1 MWHRILGLEPSR
13 TLIAAKSTL
22 AIVIGYGLGLGF
34 DWKASSIATTIIVL
48 QTASLGTTL
57 KKASLRMTGTLSGA
71 LVGVVIVATCAHD
84 RELFILAMAVVA
96 AVCVWGMQS
105 SSHQYAWMLVMLTCA
120 IVGWPTAM
128 NPANTFH
135 TCVDRVTAVTVGVVL
150 SSLVHGVFWPV
161 TAGQNFERSMQEVV
175 EGCRDLVLLIRR
187 GLLNQDIDVQA
198 IDKME
203 IKLISLSTSISATL
217 NAARVD
223 SEHIRRHYRQY
234 EQLGDALEE
243 LVLAT
248 TAIGGTATLYRKV
261 LMVPAVSYSASLQQM
276 LDTLDDVCSATVQ
289 QLAMPRD
296 GSHYQDETKAASI
309 LELQDQTLAG
319 SQGTVAFRLL
329 LNSMLTFQEAALR
342 VRSAIAKAEVS
353 SAEAKAASTIPQTG
367 PDTKTRFAKSALA
380 GLQVVASAWFFVLLN
395 WPLGLQSAMIL
406 TMIFVYLNAQLPVA
420 LTASTILQAVLMT
433 LPIAAVFHF
442 IVMPTLDSFIEL
454 SPWLAFLFFPLMYG
468 LSSQN
473 PLKSMSAMLTVN
485 LTNSLISVSTTPP
498 QYDFSSFA
506 NTYLGMSGGVAIVL
520 LLAYLF
526 ETRSPRRGLHGA
538 LTALLKQSADYLKAL
553 EDDSPGPTAEPTLAK
568 KHRMQWMQRLGQLK
582 KLSAAVDYRQD
593 PQANRDQVSTMLQS
607 CDVLVARLF
616 WSSVLSVPPRREA
629 RIEKRPL
636 NREHDWCAATIA
648 ATVQSLGALQPIDI
662 QQPDK
667 TLFRDGEFMMNAGQS
682 ADVYEPSLETEDMT
696 RAKSTYY
703 RALAEAIMDCQREI
717 NRVDWKRWTQSYF

>member
-1 MWHRILGLEPSR
+1 VWSRIIGLDSTR
-13 TLIAAKSTL
+13 TLLAAKSTV
-22 AIVIGYGLGLGF
+22 AIVVGYGLGLAF
-34 DWKASSIATTIIVL
+34 DWKASSIAVTIIVL
-48 QTASLGTTL
+48 QTASLGNTL
-57 KKASLRMTGTLSGA
+57 SKASLRMIGTLSGA
-71 LVGVVIVATCAHD
+71 LTGVVVVATCAHD
-84 RELFILAMAVVA
+84 RELFILAMALVA
-96 AVCVWGMQS
+96 GVCVWGMQS

-150 SSLVHGVFWPV
+150 SSLAHGVFWPV
-161 TAGQNFERSMQEVV
+161 TAGQHFERSMQDVV

-223 SEHIRRHYRQY
+223 SEHIRRHYPHY
-234 EQLGDALEE
+234 EQLCDELEE

-248 TAIGGTATLYRKV
+248 AAIGGTATLYRNV
-261 LMVPAVSYSASLQQM
+261 LMVPAVSQSASLQQM
-276 LDTLDDVCSATVQ
+276 LDTLDDVCSVTVQ

-296 GSHYQDETKAASI
+296 GSHRQVETKAASI
-309 LELQDQTLAG
+309 LALQDPTPSE
-319 SQGTVAFRLL
+319 SQGIVAFHLL
-329 LNSMLTFQEAALR
+329 LDTMLTFQEAASR
-342 VRSAIAKAEVS
+342 VRSAIAEAEVS
-353 SAEAKAASTIPQTG
+353 CAEAIAASTIPQTG
-367 PDTKTRFAKSALA
+367 PDTKIRFAKSALA

-420 LTASTILQAVLMT
+420 LTASTILKAMLMA

-442 IVMPTLDSFIEL
+442 IVMPTLDSYIEL
-454 SPWLAFLFFPLMYG
+454 SPWLALLFFPLMYG
-468 LSSQN
+468 ASSRN
-473 PLKSMSAMLTVN
+473 PLTNMSAILIVN
-485 LTNSLISVSTTPP
+485 LANSLISVSTTPP

-506 NTYLGMSGGVAIVL
+506 NTYLGMSGGISVVL

-553 EDDSPGPTAEPTLAK
+553 EDDFPGPTAEPTLAK
-568 KHRMQWMQRLGQLK
+568 KHRKQWMQRLGKMK

-593 PQANRDQVSTMLQS
+593 PQADRDQVSAVLQA
-607 CDVLVARLF
+607 CDVLVARLL
-616 WSSVLSVPPRREA
+616 WSSVLSVNSGNEVTITRRSV
-629 RIEKRPL
+629 
-636 NREHDWCAATIA
+636 NREHDWCTATIA
-648 ATVQSLGALQPIDI
+648 STAKSLGAFQPVDI
-662 QQPDK
+662 QQPDE
-667 TLFRDGEFMMNAGQS
+667 TWFSDPDFMANASQS
-682 ADVYEPSLETEDMT
+682 TGVYEPSLDTGYLIG
-696 RAKSTYY
+696 AKSTYY
-703 RALAEAIMDCQREI
+703 RSLAGAIMECQREI
-717 NRVDWKRWTQSYF
+717 NRIDWKRWTQSYF